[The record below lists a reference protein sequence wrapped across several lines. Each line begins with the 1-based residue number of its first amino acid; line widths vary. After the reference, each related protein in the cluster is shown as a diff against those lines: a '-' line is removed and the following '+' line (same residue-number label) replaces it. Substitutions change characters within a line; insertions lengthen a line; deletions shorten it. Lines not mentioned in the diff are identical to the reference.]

1 MRRWREN
8 SGLGIKVAKRPKII
22 LIFGLFRSGTSALA
36 GLIHKGGIIMGE
48 SLLPADW
55 VNPTGYYEDTFFTDI
70 NKRIM
75 AKLGIDRL
83 DIPYPYD
90 FQANKPKIQPEI
102 DDLMKLVDYYAGKY
116 DVWGW
121 KQPQTCF
128 TAHFWLED
136 LAKKADIYRIITCRD
151 INDIAKSIERSIGL
165 PFEKGVILVANYR
178 KYLSDILDYDIGLK
192 YKTCME
198 FIINYTRGV
207 IDDLN
212 NYFEEYGIPQLQ
224 YADHIDKSLVHFGG
238 DNV

>member
-1 MRRWREN
+1 M
-8 SGLGIKVAKRPKII
+8 AKRPKII

-36 GLIHKGGIIMGE
+36 GLIHKGGITMGE

-90 FQANKPKIQPEI
+90 FQANKPKIQAEI

-128 TAHFWLED
+128 SAHFWIED
-136 LAKKADIYRIITCRD
+136 LAERADIYKILTFRD
-151 INDIAKSIERSIGL
+151 INSIAKSIKRSIGI
-165 PFEKGVILVANYR
+165 E
-178 KYLSDILDYDIGLK
+178 K
-192 YKTCME
+192 YKAECLAQKYYIYLQEHIDKPGHYCGPIEFNKLME
-198 FIINYTRGV
+198 EPKYYIDIINK
-207 IDDLN
+207 
-212 NYFEEYGIPQLQ
+212 FFKFHGIPQLQ